1 MQSLF
6 SSSFGTSR
14 ADLCVIKHSVIG
26 AMEEKQGSCQS
37 LLMEG
42 RKGFTEEVI
51 NAE

>member
-1 MQSLF
+1 M
-6 SSSFGTSR
+6 
-14 ADLCVIKHSVIG
+14 G

-42 RKGFTEEVI
+42 RKGFTEEMI